1 MEGGVEA
8 RQQRLV
14 DVEVVTSQ
22 HALAHEFA
30 RQQLALPVLL
40 RQALRLQT
48 STRVNTALQMWKRM
62 HVRCTRLERPRHEEP
77 DGRNEVG
84 GRWRALV
91 VETD

>member
-8 RQQRLV
+8 RQKRLV

-48 STRVNTALQMWKRM
+48 STR
-62 HVRCTRLERPRHEEP
+62 
-77 DGRNEVG
+77 
-84 GRWRALV
+84 
-91 VETD
+91 